1 MQHAWRYGSVESA
14 KCSTRE
20 TIKFFRQTGRR
31 RGRRHGGFSGK
42 QKEQRDLCRRG
53 ALLAG
58 SDFTGDQLTPRQH
71 KGPERDGDIGART
84 AQEPGCRLCEV
95 RGNESQSRRGVGL
108 RSCCP
113 QLPFLLLEPRME
125 GREGAGAGW
134 VGEEEPSPRI
144 GRGLCW
150 AWQRTFAAW
159 PPVRGAGTALPTCGP
174 LPSCPIL
181 MIPGNKEILTVS
193 WGRGHVEFQGW
204 ELTSGPTLWVLRAMS
219 ILLSSSGERPRL
231 PAGGALTT
239 FLFAGMQPRDPC
251 RPWRGTLASDNF
263 SLCSFCA
270 FLSNHHHHPHHTPS
284 HCS

>member
-125 GREGAGAGW
+125 GREGAG
-134 VGEEEPSPRI
+134 VGV
-144 GRGLCW
+144 GG
-150 AWQRTFAAW
+150 
-159 PPVRGAGTALPTCGP
+159 G
-174 LPSCPIL
+174 
-181 MIPGNKEILTVS
+181 
-193 WGRGHVEFQGW
+193 
-204 ELTSGPTLWVLRAMS
+204 
-219 ILLSSSGERPRL
+219 
-231 PAGGALTT
+231 GGAISKNRQRAVLGLAENICSLASGTGSWHCPAH
-239 FLFAGMQPRDPC
+239 L
-251 RPWRGTLASDNF
+251 WTLALLPHSNDPREQRDTDCVLGTGARGISRLGAHVWSHPLGPESHVNSAVKLWGEASAPSWRSADNF